1 MDSGTIVV
9 LVLTLAATVFLVFAE
24 RNSRRNEAKL
34 KAASGAKTEPDQFSE
49 KPLEAEGRQGSKKA
63 KSS

>member
-34 KAASGAKTEPDQFSE
+34 KAASVQKLSPISSQ
-49 KPLEAEGRQGSKKA
+49 
-63 KSS
+63 KSR